1 MFQVSGVYFP
11 GFWDTV
17 TWLVDVSESIFRSW
31 CASNTKSYRK
41 LCRMRKVLLFASLL
55 SIYLEFNDFRR
66 HLYPFDYS
74 KILIRLRIN
83 YKIYIKV
90 DINSI

>member
-1 MFQVSGVYFP
+1 
-11 GFWDTV
+11 
-17 TWLVDVSESIFRSW
+17 
-31 CASNTKSYRK
+31 
-41 LCRMRKVLLFASLL
+41 MRKVLLFASLL